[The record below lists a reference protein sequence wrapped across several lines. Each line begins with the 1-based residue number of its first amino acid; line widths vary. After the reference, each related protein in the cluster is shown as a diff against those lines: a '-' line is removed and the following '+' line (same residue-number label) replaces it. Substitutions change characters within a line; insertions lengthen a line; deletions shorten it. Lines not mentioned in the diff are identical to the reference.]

1 MNSKAILC
9 RAVVHP
15 YKGEGTR
22 TLVPSLIKSVCWLT
36 SADHIEIN
44 GPDTIFIYK
53 DKSHTS
59 LIAEAPNVFIYDGTG
74 TLSVLEHVKAQ
85 LPQY

>member
-1 MNSKAILC
+1 M
-9 RAVVHP
+9 HP
-15 YKGEGTR
+15 DKREGTE

-36 SADHIEIN
+36 CANHIESN
-44 GPDTIFIYK
+44 GPDTIFTHK

-59 LIAEAPNVFIYDGTG
+59 LIAKAPNVFIYDGAG
-74 TLSVLEHVKAQ
+74 TLSVLKHVKVQ